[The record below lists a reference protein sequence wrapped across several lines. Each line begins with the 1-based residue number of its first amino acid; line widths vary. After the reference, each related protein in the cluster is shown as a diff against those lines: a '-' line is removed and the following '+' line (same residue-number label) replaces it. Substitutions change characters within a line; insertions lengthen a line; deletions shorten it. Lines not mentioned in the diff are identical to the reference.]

1 MYLLTFQRST
11 QQDNYVSKSVCNI
24 YTNTGGINSFY
35 RSINFKKFMGENT
48 EQVSKCNAILKTTK
62 TNKLKLPT

>member
-48 EQVSKCNAILKTTK
+48 EQVSNTLF
-62 TNKLKLPT
+62 